1 MTRRD
6 LIFRVFVSST
16 FGDLITERNAL
27 QEKTFPELRK
37 HCQERGARFQ
47 AIDLRWGVSQEAAL
61 DQQTMR
67 ICLEELKRCQT
78 LSPRPNFIV
87 LLGNRYGWRPLPA
100 EIEAWEFEE
109 LRAHVPDADKTLLT
123 TDGAVPTWHDR
134 QPVARL
140 GWYRKDLNA
149 VPPMYVL
156 QHRTIEFP
164 SPPAPLPQAG
174 EGSLSD
180 DDRKRI
186 RQEES
191 RDWGVLERRM
201 QEAFVT
207 AIAALGWPADDP
219 RRFKYEASATHQ
231 EIRAGALEAEDP
243 QDHVFCYFREIDGLP
258 ENESAA
264 TYRDI
269 RDGAVD
275 ADAEGRLLAL
285 KAQLEAILPGEH
297 VHGYRATWRAGQPE
311 YDRRGLCN
319 DVERDLKAIID
330 REVASFQQK
339 PALEHER
346 EAHREFA
353 EERCRHFVGRQD
365 VLERIKDYL
374 ADPQANRPLV
384 IQGVSGCGKTALMAK
399 AVLDLDQSAIGNSKQ
414 AIVSRFIGAT
424 PGSSDLRTL
433 LGDLCRELG
442 VQEIPQE
449 MNELVRAFRGQL
461 SAEQSGSGQE
471 EVKEPPP
478 DKRSVVLFLDA
489 LDQLNPTDNARMLY
503 WMPREL
509 KPNVKLVVSVLQS
522 PPPATQGNEADSR
535 PGTNPQSPIRKPR
548 SPLREDPYDLARR
561 IWPESLVEIGPL
573 DETSAAGLLNA
584 WLTEAGR
591 TLQRDQTTEVLGKFA
606 KCPLP
611 LYLKLASE
619 EARRWKSWEGVAESL
634 SDTVEG
640 ILEQL
645 LARLERP
652 ENHGETLVS
661 RSLGYLATGKNGL
674 TEDEIVDVLSRDADV
689 YSGFLRQAHHVPSD
703 LLPHLVDRV
712 RQETGSMEQRI
723 DNATVLAWFETLL
736 RDPPRLQEFLAEI
749 RSKGSN
755 PQLPVL
761 LWSRLYADINRYM
774 THRRADGTVVMDFY
788 HRRVGEA
795 VRKRYLPSEEVL
807 AQAHQ
812 QLAGYFAGLDYWAE
826 SLEAQRARAR
836 RLPPTPR
843 PANVRKVVELPY
855 HRLEVAKLAGKDDP
869 KSPYWDAVADLLTDW
884 QFLEAKAEAD
894 PNFQEQ
900 ESKEPFPA
908 TGETKS

>member
-1 MTRRD
+1 MARRD

-16 FGDLITERNAL
+16 FGDLIAERNAL

-37 HCQERGARFQ
+37 YCQERGARFQ

-100 EIEAWEFEE
+100 EIEAVEFEE
-109 LRAHVPDADKTLLT
+109 LRAKAPDADKDLLT
-123 TDGAVPTWHDR
+123 TGESVPAWRDGA
-134 QPVARL
+134 PVARL
-140 GWYRKDLNA
+140 GWYRKNLNA
-149 VPPMYVL
+149 VPSMYVL
-156 QHRTIEFP
+156 QQRTIAL
-164 SPPAPLPQAG
+164 PPGA
-174 EGSLSD
+174 SD

-191 RDWGVLERRM
+191 RDWAVAERRM
-201 QEAFVT
+201 REAFF
-207 AIAALGWPADDP
+207 AAVERLGWPADDP

-258 ENESAA
+258 EDESAA

-269 RDGAVD
+269 RNGAAD

-285 KAQLEAILPGEH
+285 KAQLEGVLPAKH
-297 VHGYRATWRAGQPE
+297 VHRYRATWRASQPE
-311 YDRRGLCN
+311 YDRRDLCD

-330 REVASFQQK
+330 REVASFKQK

-353 EERCRHFVGRQD
+353 EDRCRHFVGRQD
-365 VLERIKDYL
+365 ILERTKDYL

-384 IQGVSGCGKTALMAK
+384 IHGVSGCGKTALTAK
-399 AVLDLDQSAIGNSKQ
+399 AMLDLAQSAIGDPQ
-414 AIVSRFIGAT
+414 LAIVSRFIGAT

-442 VQEIPQE
+442 VAEIPQD

-461 SAEQSGSGQE
+461 STEQGGSGQE
-471 EVKEPPP
+471 EAKEPPT
-478 DKRSVVLFLDA
+478 DQRRIVLFLDA

-509 KPNVKLVVSVLQS
+509 KPNVKLVVSILAS
-522 PPPATQGNEADSR
+522 EPEGDAHTR
-535 PGTNPQSPIRKPR
+535 
-548 SPLREDPYDLARR
+548 REDPYDLARR

-591 TLQRDQTTEVLGKFA
+591 TLQPDQTAEVLGKFA
-606 KCPLP
+606 GCPLP

-619 EARRWKSWEGVAESL
+619 EARRWKSWERIAEPL

-645 LARLERP
+645 LARLERS
-652 ENHGETLVS
+652 ENHGQALVG

-674 TEDEIVDVLSRDADV
+674 TEDELLDVLSRDKDV
-689 YSGFLRQAHHVPSD
+689 VQDFARRSPESPKLKDDDP
-703 LLPHLVDRV
+703 LPIIV
-712 RQETGSMEQRI
+712 
-723 DNATVLAWFETLL
+723 
-736 RDPPRLQEFLAEI
+736 
-749 RSKGSN
+749 
-755 PQLPVL
+755 
-761 LWSRLYADINRYM
+761 WSRLYADINRYM

-788 HRRVGEA
+788 HRQVGEA
-795 VRKRYLPSEEVL
+795 VRKRYLTSEEVRWHVHQHL
-807 AQAHQ
+807 AE
-812 QLAGYFAGLDYWAE
+812 YFAGLDYWAE

-843 PANVRKVVELPY
+843 PANVRKVVELSY

-869 KSPYWDAVADLLTDW
+869 KSKYWDAVADLLTDW

-900 ESKEPFPA
+900 ESVEPSPA
-908 TGETKS
+908 TGEGKP